1 MGDVYSSRLGQT
13 VTRTDNQWFTLLTL
27 NTNQMHF
34 NEHYAEGTPFG
45 QPLVNSAFTLA
56 LVTGM
61 TVPDTSENATAN
73 LSWTDIKLPRPVFE
87 GDTLWAESEILE
99 LRESA
104 SRPNVGIVS
113 IRTRGIN
120 QKREVVIEF
129 RRTFMVYKRDA
140 AEVTDTFP
148 HTDADGRSE
157 TRALERS
164 PMSTPA
170 QRLASFTSSLTL
182 DDIPSEVAAPPSCTC
197 WTRSAAAWRRTPSTP
212 RRTSARRWLAE
223 GGAGPASAIG
233 VPHGL
238 PAHDAALST
247 APAATRSTSTT
258 RTPARSRTSAW
269 PWRRRRWPWASRWA
283 RPARSCWWRS
293 WPATR

>member
-1 MGDVYSSRLGQT
+1 MSAADERAPVEWRGRFFEDFQVGDVYPSRLGKT

-34 NEHYAEGTPFG
+34 NEHYAKGTPFG
-45 QPLVNSAFTLA
+45 KPLVNSAFTLA

-87 GDTLWAESEILE
+87 GDTLWAESEILD

-140 AEVTDTFP
+140 PEVADTFP
-148 HTDADGRSE
+148 HTDAE
-157 TRALERS
+157 
-164 PMSTPA
+164 
-170 QRLASFTSSLTL
+170 
-182 DDIPSEVAAPPSCTC
+182 
-197 WTRSAAAWRRTPSTP
+197 
-212 RRTSARRWLAE
+212 
-223 GGAGPASAIG
+223 
-233 VPHGL
+233 
-238 PAHDAALST
+238 
-247 APAATRSTSTT
+247 
-258 RTPARSRTSAW
+258 
-269 PWRRRRWPWASRWA
+269 WAV
-283 RPARSCWWRS
+283 
-293 WPATR
+293 